1 MREFPRIRLTPFS
14 KKIGGLMFPDTAT
27 MYLAA
32 IEDQDYKDEKINC
45 ATIPGVTQ

>member
-1 MREFPRIRLTPFS
+1 
-14 KKIGGLMFPDTAT
+14 MFPDTAT

-45 ATIPGVTQ
+45 AATSQERTRKPDFLEFSLGERVRI